1 MRKYTSSSLM
11 TCDFSQVEMFLTQWI
26 FMILHGLLY
35 LKVDADKDLTG
46 GKEVLCASFDIIFR
60 SE

>member
-1 MRKYTSSSLM
+1 M